1 MTNEEAREFVKRW
14 KKAGP
19 ALEKIRREELRNLSH
34 EDCQKQIQALLE
46 IGSQNRQIRT
56 TSGLIEQ
63 QRIFQKARKRS
74 DFGNMTEAVDLR
86 QLRDPE

>member
-1 MTNEEAREFVKRW
+1 MTNDEAREYVLRW

-19 ALEKIRREELRNLSH
+19 ALEKIRREALRNLSH

-46 IGSQNRQIRT
+46 IGSQNRQNRT

-63 QRIFQKARKRS
+63 QRIFKKAQS
-74 DFGNMTEAVDLR
+74 
-86 QLRDPE
+86 

>member
-1 MTNEEAREFVKRW
+1 MTNEEAREFVERW

-46 IGSQNRQIRT
+46 IGSQN
-56 TSGLIEQ
+56 
-63 QRIFQKARKRS
+63 
-74 DFGNMTEAVDLR
+74 
-86 QLRDPE
+86 